1 MRKMLFL
8 LFIST
13 IAFSGCKFIGGKS
26 VKSER
31 DSLRV
36 YAFTLEQKIANQE
49 QNHKATLDQLKR
61 ESQATIDSIIMLYE
75 SEDATGKG
83 NYSAAASG
91 NYYVIVG
98 SFKTPSYASNWSG
111 RVADKGYQTE
121 IVQVS
126 HWNLVSA
133 KSGTNLK
140 SVLNELSSIRSNITS
155 NAWVY
160 VGR

>member
-8 LFIST
+8 LCVST
-13 IAFSGCKFIGGKS
+13 VAFSGCKFIGGKS

-31 DSLRV
+31 DSLKV
-36 YAFTLEQKIANQE
+36 YAFTLEQKIASQE

-61 ESQATIDSIIMLYE
+61 ESQARIDSIILACE
-75 SEDATGKG
+75 SETASGKSKYSSAATGK
-83 NYSAAASG
+83 
-91 NYYVIVG
+91 YYVIVG
-98 SFKTPSYASNWSG
+98 SFKTPAYASNWSS

-126 HWNLVSA
+126 YWNLVSA
-133 KSGTNLK
+133 ESGTNLN
-140 SVLNELSSIRSNITS
+140 SILNELSSIRSNVSS

-160 VGR
+160 VAR

>member
-1 MRKMLFL
+1 MLFL
-8 LFIST
+8 LCIST

-61 ESQATIDSIIMLYE
+61 ESQAQIDSIILTYE
-75 SEDATGKG
+75 SETASGKG
-83 NYSAAASG
+83 KYSAAASG
-91 NYYVIVG
+91 KYYVIVG
-98 SFKTPSYASNWSG
+98 SFKTPSYASHWSS
-111 RVADKGYQTE
+111 RVANKGYQTE

-126 HWNLVSA
+126 YWNLVSA
-133 KSGTNLK
+133 ESGTNLK
-140 SVLNELSSIRSNITS
+140 SVLNELSSIRSNVS
-155 NAWVY
+155 SSAWVY
-160 VGR
+160 VAR